1 MVSNIDHKIIK
12 GIINKDESSFKRL
25 VELHQD
31 RVFNTCLGFVR
42 NELDADDLTQEVFI
56 EVFNKIKNFRGDAS
70 ISTWLYK
77 ISVNKSLE
85 YIRKRKRK
93 KRFGFLY
100 SLFPDEEISSSR
112 LKNFDHPGIQY
123 EKKELASELFMAI
136 DKLPKNQMTAFTLH
150 KIDGL
155 SYEEIS
161 KVMGKSTSA
170 IESLLHRAKNG
181 LRNILSEYY
190 KNF

>member
-1 MVSNIDHKIIK
+1 MVSDIDHKIIK
-12 GIINKDESSFKRL
+12 GIINKDESSFKQL